1 MSRSVKQR
9 KRGPT
14 RNVNAEA
21 AAGKPRPGDGVN
33 KYDGRSD
40 QGSRGTKGKEP
51 GGRFSPAYYETKGT
65 NIGQNVTQVNK

>member
-1 MSRSVKQR
+1 MSRSLKQR

-21 AAGKPRPGDGVN
+21 AAGKPREADGVN

-40 QGSRGTKGKEP
+40 QGSRGSKGKES
-51 GGRFSPAYYETKGT
+51 GGRWSPAYYESPGKI
-65 NIGQNVTQVNK
+65 IGQNVNDQNG